1 MSDILLLGGTG
12 FIGKPLL
19 SQLEKTNSVKLMIH
33 NSDVDTNAQKFNGN
47 ILSKNSFMNKID
59 DGETI
64 INLLG
69 QMTSDESNFYL
80 SNILGTLNLL
90 NSCIGKK
97 IKQIIFISS
106 INVYGENLVRSSKET
121 DQLYPKTTY
130 GHVKMLTENLYKE
143 FSETHGINTTVLR
156 FANIYGPTKKNGF
169 LIKLIKSTKNKKII
183 PKCYNNGNQERD
195 FLFIDDAIDCIE
207 NTINYKNDGF
217 KVFNISSG
225 MRYSM
230 NTVISKIEKIT
241 NTKLNVKYSPEI
253 PDEKCIWADNSKAKK
268 LLDFEPKFDIDSG
281 LKSSIDNIL

>member
-1 MSDILLLGGTG
+1 MSNILLLGGTG

-19 SQLEKTNSVKLMIH
+19 SQVEKTNSVKLMIH

-80 SNILGTLNLL
+80 SNILGGLNLL

-106 INVYGENLVRSSKET
+106 INVYGENLVSSSKET

-217 KVFNISSG
+217 EVFNISSG

-281 LKSSIDNIL
+281 LKYSIDNIL

>member
-1 MSDILLLGGTG
+1 MSKILLLGGTG

-19 SQLEKTNSVKLMIH
+19 SQIEKTNSVKLMIH

-47 ILSKNSFMNKID
+47 IISKNSFMNKID

-69 QMTSDESNFYL
+69 QINSDESNFYL
-80 SNILGTLNLL
+80 SNIFGGLNLL

-121 DQLYPKTTY
+121 DQLCPKTTY
-130 GHVKMLTENLYKE
+130 GHVKMITENLYKE
-143 FSETHGINTTVLR
+143 FSETYGINTTVLR

-169 LIKLIKSTKNKKII
+169 LIKLIQSIKNKKII
-183 PKCYNNGNQERD
+183 PKCYNNGNQQRD
-195 FLFIDDAIDCIE
+195 FLFIDDVIDCIE

-217 KVFNISSG
+217 EIFNISSG

-230 NTVISKIEKIT
+230 NTVISKIEKIA

-268 LLDFEPKFDIDSG
+268 LLGFEPKFDIDSG
-281 LKSSIDNIL
+281 LKYLINDIL

>member
-1 MSDILLLGGTG
+1 MSNILLLGGTG
-12 FIGKPLL
+12 FIGTSLL
-19 SQLEKTNSVKLMIH
+19 SQLEKKNSIKIMIH
-33 NSDVDTNAQKFNGN
+33 NSNVETSAQKFNGN
-47 ILSKNSFMNKID
+47 ILLKNSFINQID
-59 DGETI
+59 DGQTI

-69 QMTSDESNFYL
+69 QITSNESDFYS
-80 SNILGTLNLL
+80 SNIIGGLNLL

-106 INVYGENLVRSSKET
+106 INVYGENLERSSTET
-121 DQLYPKTTY
+121 DQLYPKTNY
-130 GHVKMLTENLYKE
+130 GHIKMLTENLYKE

-156 FANIYGPTKKNGF
+156 FANIYGSTKKTGF
-169 LIKLIKSTKNKKII
+169 LSKLIKSTKNKKII
-183 PKCYNNGNQERD
+183 PECYNNGNQQRD
-195 FLFIDDAIDCIE
+195 FLFIDDVIDCME
-207 NTINYKNDGF
+207 NIINYKNDGF
-217 KVFNISSG
+217 EIFNISSG

-230 NTVISKIEKIT
+230 NTVISKIENIT